1 MERVRDEI
9 NSVADRYVPD
19 RDLPLKERLMQVPIE
34 AWEGE
39 FPIID
44 ICLKDAI
51 RLQMPGTAFR
61 KNTSGVDIPLN
72 KAGTEVIPNGAYA
85 TMSVTELHYNADIYE
100 NPTEFDPSRFLPERA
115 EDKKTPYGFFG
126 WGLARHPCLGM
137 RFAKLE
143 INIIVAFFLA
153 YFDDVRLA
161 DEQDNSTDKLPPTD
175 LNFHTAHKPK
185 ERVYLKYKVRR

>member
-9 NSVADRYVPD
+9 DSVADRYAPNKD
-19 RDLPLKERLMQVPIE
+19 TPLKERLMQLPIE

-44 ICLKDAI
+44 ICLKDSI

-72 KAGTEVIPNGAYA
+72 KAGTEVIPSGAYA
-85 TMSVTELHYNADIYE
+85 TYAVSEAHANPEIFE
-100 NPTEFDPSRFLPERA
+100 NPEEWDPSRYLPERA
-115 EDKKTPYGFFG
+115 EDKKRQYGWFG
-126 WGLARHPCLGM
+126 WGVARHPCLGM

-153 YFDDVRLA
+153 YFDELQPA
-161 DEQDNSTDKLPPTD
+161 DKDGNPREKLPPTD
-175 LNFHTAHKPK
+175 LNRHTAHKP
-185 ERVYLKYKVRR
+185 EEHVYLKYKVRT